1 MSSTG
6 GLLRSREVGHKRLL
20 SQASRATLTHMP
32 DRTRPTNHPTD
43 ARDEALSW
51 LAGQF
56 RWESLLADLH
66 ELAEREAAPVTTLD
80 EHRQRDEDSH
90 AA

>member
-1 MSSTG
+1 MS
-6 GLLRSREVGHKRLL
+6 
-20 SQASRATLTHMP
+20 
-32 DRTRPTNHPTD
+32 DPTNPPNTTDD
-43 ARDEALSW
+43 ARAEALAW

-66 ELAEREAAPVTTLD
+66 ELAEREAAPVVDLNKQSGPDRT
-80 EHRQRDEDSH
+80 ED

>member
-1 MSSTG
+1 MSDSTHP
-6 GLLRSREVGHKRLL
+6 LK
-20 SQASRATLTHMP
+20 
-32 DRTRPTNHPTD
+32 PTD
-43 ARDEALSW
+43 DPRAEALAW

-66 ELAEREAAPVTTLD
+66 ELAEREAAPLVDL
-80 EHRQRDEDSH
+80 EQRGQTQAQD

>member
-1 MSSTG
+1 MSDSTNP
-6 GLLRSREVGHKRLL
+6 R
-20 SQASRATLTHMP
+20 
-32 DRTRPTNHPTD
+32 HPTD
-43 ARDEALSW
+43 DPRAEALAW

-66 ELAEREAAPVTTLD
+66 ELAEREAAPVVDL
-80 EHRQRDEDSH
+80 EHPGQTQAED

>member
-1 MSSTG
+1 MGYEGPMSDSTNP
-6 GLLRSREVGHKRLL
+6 LQH
-20 SQASRATLTHMP
+20 T
-32 DRTRPTNHPTD
+32 
-43 ARDEALSW
+43 DEARAEALAW

-66 ELAEREAAPVTTLD
+66 ELAAREAAPVVGLD
-80 EHRQRDEDSH
+80 HPPAQRRTED

>member
-1 MSSTG
+1 MS
-6 GLLRSREVGHKRLL
+6 
-20 SQASRATLTHMP
+20 
-32 DRTRPTNHPTD
+32 DPTNPQNPTD
-43 ARDEALSW
+43 EARAEALAW

-66 ELAEREAAPVTTLD
+66 ELAEKEAAPVVSLEQTSGPT
-80 EHRQRDEDSH
+80 RTED

>member
-1 MSSTG
+1 MSDSTNP
-6 GLLRSREVGHKRLL
+6 L
-20 SQASRATLTHMP
+20 
-32 DRTRPTNHPTD
+32 NPTD
-43 ARDEALSW
+43 DPRAEALAW

-66 ELAEREAAPVTTLD
+66 ELAEREAAPVVDLNEQPGPDRTKD
-80 EHRQRDEDSH
+80 

>member
-1 MSSTG
+1 MSDSTNP
-6 GLLRSREVGHKRLL
+6 L
-20 SQASRATLTHMP
+20 
-32 DRTRPTNHPTD
+32 NPTD
-43 ARDEALSW
+43 DPRAEAIAW

-66 ELAEREAAPVTTLD
+66 ELAEREAAPVVDLD
-80 EHRQRDEDSH
+80 QQPEPSEPSEPDDRTED

>member
-1 MSSTG
+1 
-6 GLLRSREVGHKRLL
+6 
-20 SQASRATLTHMP
+20 MP
-32 DRTRPTNHPTD
+32 DPTTSTNHAAD
-43 ARDEALSW
+43 AREEALSW

-66 ELAEREAAPVTTLD
+66 ELAERATAPIATLD
-80 EHRQRDEDSH
+80 DHRRHDADSH

>member
-1 MSSTG
+1 MSDT
-6 GLLRSREVGHKRLL
+6 
-20 SQASRATLTHMP
+20 
-32 DRTRPTNHPTD
+32 TNPPNPTD
-43 ARDEALSW
+43 EARAEARAW

-66 ELAEREAAPVTTLD
+66 ELAEREAAPVVEL
-80 EHRQRDEDSH
+80 EKKSGPAQSED

>member
-1 MSSTG
+1 MSDSTN
-6 GLLRSREVGHKRLL
+6 
-20 SQASRATLTHMP
+20 P
-32 DRTRPTNHPTD
+32 PNPTD
-43 ARDEALSW
+43 EPRAEALAW

-66 ELAEREAAPVTTLD
+66 ELAEREAAPRSLHSRGPEKLRVGSAVARAGNRPD
-80 EHRQRDEDSH
+80 ELAI

>member
-1 MSSTG
+1 MSD
-6 GLLRSREVGHKRLL
+6 K
-20 SQASRATLTHMP
+20 
-32 DRTRPTNHPTD
+32 TNPID
-43 ARDEALSW
+43 PADEARAEALTW

-66 ELAEREAAPVTTLD
+66 EVAEREAAPVVEL
-80 EHRQRDEDSH
+80 EQQKKSKRAED

>member
-1 MSSTG
+1 MSDTTES
-6 GLLRSREVGHKRLL
+6 LRS
-20 SQASRATLTHMP
+20 A
-32 DRTRPTNHPTD
+32 D
-43 ARDEALSW
+43 ARTEALGW

-66 ELAEREAAPVTTLD
+66 ELAQREAAPVAPLD
-80 EHRQRDEDSH
+80 ERRHRTDGDESN